1 MTLLKQLKSVA
12 LTEACELKNKK
23 IVNIYTDS
31 QYVFSTVHVFAQQ
44 WKNRYVDIHS

>member
-1 MTLLKQLKSVA
+1 MTLLKQLKLVA

-31 QYVFSTVHVFAQQ
+31 QYVFSTVHVAQQ